1 MVLSLLCVLFLSS
14 FSRSFAFGNERMLR
28 VCVEKEARD
37 SDFEFSF
44 PFWGEAPRGGFLRA
58 EDSRMSLLSL
68 SMTFTIK

>member
-1 MVLSLLCVLFLSS
+1 
-14 FSRSFAFGNERMLR
+14 MLR

-44 PFWGEAPRGGFLRA
+44 PFWGEATRGGFLRA